1 MAFYACYRDDLNK
14 LEYLTMCVKESMRLN
29 TTVPFILRELTENL
43 EIDGKLLPPGTV
55 VEVDIYCL
63 HHNRYV
69 WGEDVEVGTI
79 E

>member
-1 MAFYACYRDDLNK
+1 
-14 LEYLTMCVKESMRLN
+14 MCVKESMRLN
-29 TTVPFILRELTENL
+29 TTVPFILRELTEDL

-55 VEVDIYCL
+55 VEVDIYSL

-79 E
+79 TIGPATC